1 VKTSEPLSQLR
12 ALRRAHDMSLRE
24 LAERIGL
31 DPGQLSRLERRQAAL
46 TVDRLYSIAQA
57 LEVKPLARVLEPYTV
72 VEE

>member
-1 VKTSEPLSQLR
+1 
-12 ALRRAHDMSLRE
+12 MSLRE